1 MADLGVMMPF
11 IFGTEFM
18 MPLLDQK
25 WLEPASRMV
34 SKELPEKPWAS
45 AFLTGLALTRP
56 GALRPGIC
64 RAGWRQQSQQSN
76 VSLQRCAPSNLE
88 SSRTGRGVRKRADNQ
103 ARSRPAEAG
112 APSSHSQQQGQ
123 QAPQPMPGGHGGKK
137 PAPP

>member
-34 SKELPEKPWAS
+34 SKEPPEKPWAS

-64 RAGWRQQSQQSN
+64 RAGWRQQSQQSR
-76 VSLQRCAPSNLE
+76 VSLQCWAPSDPGGDRT
-88 SSRTGRGVRKRADNQ
+88 SRGDLKRPDRQ

-112 APSSHSQQQGQ
+112 APSSHSQQQGR
-123 QAPQPMPGGHGGKK
+123 QARQPMPGGHGGKK